1 MALLP
6 PKALGRGHGDAGDAD
21 LVQRLL
27 DLVQL
32 ERLDDRLDLLH
43 GYSPQL
49 LRCSIAPPG
58 PGARFTLRTER
69 RRRAKGRLSAA
80 LPGFGLAERSEE
92 RRVGKECVSTCIS
105 RGSPYQ

>member
-6 PKALGRGHGDAGDAD
+6 PKALGLGHGDAGDAD

-58 PGARFTLRTER
+58 PGARFALRTER
-69 RRRAKGRLSAA
+69 RRREKGRLSAA
-80 LPGFGLAERSEE
+80 LPGFGLAESLYGLTRTD
-92 RRVGKECVSTCIS
+92 RKSTRLNS
-105 RGSPYQ
+105 RH

>member
-1 MALLP
+1 MLFFSSRRRQTRCSLVTGVQTCALPIL
-6 PKALGRGHGDAGDAD
+6 
-21 LVQRLL
+21 QRLL

-69 RRRAKGRLSAA
+69 RRREKGRLSAA
-80 LPGFGLAERSEE
+80 LPGFGLAESLDR
-92 RRVGKECVSTCIS
+92 KSTRLNS
-105 RGSPYQ
+105 SH